1 MHLSR
6 RGERGSITAEL
17 AIAMPSV
24 VLVLA
29 VALGGF
35 GLQIER
41 LKLVASAA
49 SFARSLGRG
58 DSEQNI
64 RGLAME
70 TDSKLK
76 LHFDYLEDFVCVT
89 LSNNFAI
96 SSLSSIEV
104 SERQCARKGGL

>member
-6 RGERGSITAEL
+6 RGERGSVTAEL

-29 VALGGF
+29 VSLGGF

-49 SFARSLGRG
+49 SLARSLGRG
-58 DSEQNI
+58 GSEQII
-64 RGLAME
+64 RDLASQ
-70 TDSKLK
+70 TDANRKLE
-76 LHFDYLEDFVCVT
+76 FEYLEDFLCVT
-89 LSNNFAI
+89 LSKSFAI
-96 SSLSSIEV
+96 SPLPSIEV

>member
-6 RGERGSITAEL
+6 RGERGSVTAEL

-29 VALGGF
+29 VSLGGF

-49 SFARSLGRG
+49 SLARSLGRG
-58 DSEQNI
+58 DSEQNV
-64 RGLAME
+64 RDLASQ
-70 TDSKLK
+70 TDANLN
-76 LHFDYLEDFVCVT
+76 LQFEYLEDFLCVT
-89 LSNNFAI
+89 LSKNLTI
-96 SSLSSIEV
+96 SSLPGIEV